1 MKHIEYINGIAD
13 MIISDYK
20 HNVRS
25 FDIKLNKVS
34 YLRPTDEWTC
44 EIWYAGIDDDQ
55 WLQEKVTFTTGTPL
69 VEISKLVFDTLDSI
83 VL

>member
-1 MKHIEYINGIAD
+1 MKHIEYINGIVD

-20 HNVRS
+20 YNVRT

-44 EIWYAGIDDDQ
+44 EIWYADVNGDQ
-55 WLQEKVTFTTGTPL
+55 WHSEKVTFTTGTPL
-69 VEISKLVFDTLDSI
+69 NEIHKLVFDTLDSI